1 MNQPVHD
8 ARDVN
13 ESALPPCEFER
24 DKLIIRLDI
33 TVRAEISSISPVVQA
48 ILSITSEMKCAQGKE
63 LEIETALREA
73 LSNAILHGCA
83 SDPSKQVQCCVACDR
98 DRGIIIVVRDPGKGF
113 DPASIPS
120 PVIGLN
126 VYSEHGR
133 GIYLINQLMDRVWFE
148 HGGTELHML
157 KS

>member
-1 MNQPVHD
+1 MTDSVQP
-8 ARDVN
+8 
-13 ESALPPCEFER
+13 SCEFER
-24 DKLIIRLDI
+24 DKPIVRLEI
-33 TVRAEISSISPVVQA
+33 TVRAEVSSISPVVQA
-48 ILSITSEMKCAQGKE
+48 ILSITSEMKCAQGKD

-120 PVIGLN
+120 PVVGLN
-126 VYSEHGR
+126 VYSQHGR
-133 GIYLINQLMDRVWFE
+133 GIYLINQLMDRVWYE
-148 HGGTELHML
+148 RGGTELHML
-157 KS
+157 KN